1 MPFEAPP
8 AAHAAALWSGLLL
21 ILLLVLSARVV
32 QQRRMHRV
40 AQGHEGHP
48 PLEGALRA
56 FGNATEY
63 IPAAI
68 GALAVLAI
76 AGAYPP
82 IVHLTGAVLFVG
94 RAVHAVGLSRNPGV
108 SNPRA
113 IGTLLT
119 WIAYVFAAVA
129 LLFYAIA

>member
-8 AAHAAALWSGLLL
+8 AAHAAALWSGLML
-21 ILLLVLSARVV
+21 ILLLVLSVRVV
-32 QQRRMHRV
+32 QQRRAHSM
-40 AQGHEGHP
+40 AQGHGGHEK
-48 PLEGALRA
+48 LEGALRA

-63 IPAAI
+63 VPAAI
-68 GALAVLAI
+68 AALAVMAI
-76 AGAYPP
+76 AGAYWP

-94 RAVHAVGLSRNPGV
+94 RVVHAIGLSRNPGV

-129 LLFYAIA
+129 LLFYAIP